1 MEEELLV
8 ELLMKHKL
16 HITTAESCTAGLIS
30 STIVNV
36 ANASSVFDMSFVT
49 YANDAKEMLL
59 GVKNKTIKKY
69 GVVSEEVAGEMAKG
83 AAINASAD
91 CAVAVSGIAGPSG
104 GSAFKPVGMV
114 CFGFYINGDV
124 FTCTNQFGDIGRNNV
139 RKETCDFAICKM
151 IELIK
156 EKYND

>member
-1 MEEELLV
+1 MIEDILV
-8 ELLMKHKL
+8 ELLMKHNL

-36 ANASSVFDMSFVT
+36 ANASSVFDMAFVT

-69 GVVSEEVAGEMAKG
+69 GVVSEEVAEEMAVG
-83 AAINASAD
+83 AARNACAD
-91 CAVAVSGIAGPSG
+91 CAIAVSGIAGPSG
-104 GSAFKPVGMV
+104 GTKEKPVGMV
-114 CFGFYINGDV
+114 CFGFYLDGDIT
-124 FTCTNQFGDIGRNNV
+124 TCTMQFGDIGRNNV
-139 RKETCDFAICKM
+139 RKETCDFAISKM
-151 IELIK
+151 TSLIK